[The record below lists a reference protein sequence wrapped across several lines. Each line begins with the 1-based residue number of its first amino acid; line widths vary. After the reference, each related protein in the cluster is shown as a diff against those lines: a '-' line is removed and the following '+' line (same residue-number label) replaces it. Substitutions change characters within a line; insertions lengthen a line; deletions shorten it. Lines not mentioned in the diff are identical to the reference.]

1 MTGCQPLWLIYCALG
16 TVSCA
21 SLLSAH
27 SVCLCMYWCGTPV
40 LSPPVHE
47 SSNVYWFEELFCI
60 CTAEL
65 QPTIAVLRHNSIWNP
80 SMYVIMYLLRRLV
93 RLSYI
98 VVATCVCADFTSLT
112 TALHEIRCACR
123 CMYGTTHV
131 IQLGHFTT

>member
-1 MTGCQPLWLIYCALG
+1 MSHPACTGL
-16 TVSCA
+16 
-21 SLLSAH
+21 
-27 SVCLCMYWCGTPV
+27 
-40 LSPPVHE
+40 E
-47 SSNVYWFEELFCI
+47 RLFCI

-98 VVATCVCADFTSLT
+98 VVASCVCADFTSLT
-112 TALHEIRCACR
+112 TALHEILCVCR